1 MRELATE
8 AMTTEERREMMAIT
22 TKSSIKVNPLF
33 LEQLMFPVYQKVF
46 FEQRK
51 KEYKN
56 FQTRRPPAGRSCAFE
71 NCKIKNWKF
80 YMYVPNEK

>member
-22 TKSSIKVNPLF
+22 TKSSIKVNPLLF
-33 LEQLMFPVYQKVF
+33 LEQPIFSVYQKVF

-51 KEYKN
+51 KYN
-56 FQTRRPPAGRSCAFE
+56 FYL
-71 NCKIKNWKF
+71 I
-80 YMYVPNEK
+80 PNF